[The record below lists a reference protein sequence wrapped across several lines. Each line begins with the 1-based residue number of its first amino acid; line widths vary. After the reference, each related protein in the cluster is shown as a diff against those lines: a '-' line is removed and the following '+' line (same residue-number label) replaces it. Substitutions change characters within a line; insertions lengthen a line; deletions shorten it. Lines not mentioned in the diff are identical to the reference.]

1 MNNPAQTTR
10 TLLIER
16 VLPHAPEKV
25 WRALTEN
32 TLLAQWLMK
41 NDFEPVTGRKFQFR
55 ADPVPGWNG
64 IIDAEVLVVEP
75 LKQLSYTWS
84 SMGSDFVVLWTLSPT
99 EAGTQLRL
107 EQSGF
112 GPDQNAAYQ
121 GANYGWQKFFGGLER
136 VLGGSAS

>member
-121 GANYGWQKFFGGLER
+121 GANYGWQRFLGNLDR
-136 VLGGSAS
+136 VLTEVA

>member
-1 MNNPAQTTR
+1 
-10 TLLIER
+10 
-16 VLPHAPEKV
+16 
-25 WRALTEN
+25 
-32 TLLAQWLMK
+32 MK

-121 GANYGWQKFFGGLER
+121 GANYGWQRFLGNLER
-136 VLGGSAS
+136 VLNEVA

>member
-41 NDFEPVTGRKFQFR
+41 NDFEPVTGRKFQFK

-121 GANYGWQKFFGGLER
+121 GANYGWQRFLGNLDR
-136 VLGGSAS
+136 VLTEVA

>member
-1 MNNPAQTTR
+1 MNTPAQTTR

-41 NDFEPVTGRKFQFR
+41 NDFEPVTGRKFQFK

-121 GANYGWQKFFGGLER
+121 GANYGWQRFLGNLER
-136 VLGGSAS
+136 VLNEVA

>member
-1 MNNPAQTTR
+1 VNTPAQTTR

-16 VLPHAPEKV
+16 VLSHAPEKV

-41 NDFEPVTGRKFQFR
+41 NDFEPVTSRKFQFR

-121 GANYGWQKFFGGLER
+121 GANYGWQRFLGNLER
-136 VLGGSAS
+136 VLNEVA

>member
-1 MNNPAQTTR
+1 MNTPAQTTR

-25 WRALTEN
+25 WRALTDN

-41 NDFEPVTGRKFQFR
+41 NDFEPVTGRKFQFK

-121 GANYGWQKFFGGLER
+121 GANYGWQRFLGNLDR
-136 VLGGSAS
+136 VLTEVA

>member
-1 MNNPAQTTR
+1 VNTPAQTTR

-41 NDFEPVTGRKFQFR
+41 NDFEPVTGRKFQFK

-121 GANYGWQKFFGGLER
+121 GANYGWQRFLGNLDR
-136 VLGGSAS
+136 VLTEVA

>member
-1 MNNPAQTTR
+1 VNNPAQTTR

-121 GANYGWQKFFGGLER
+121 GANYGWQRFLGSLER
-136 VLGGSAS
+136 VLNEVA

>member
-41 NDFEPVTGRKFQFR
+41 NDFEPVTGRKFQFK

-121 GANYGWQKFFGGLER
+121 GANYGWQRFLGILER
-136 VLGGSAS
+136 VLNEVA

>member
-1 MNNPAQTTR
+1 VNNPAQTTR

-99 EAGTQLRL
+99 EAGTQIRL

-121 GANYGWQKFFGGLER
+121 GANYGWQRFLGNLER
-136 VLGGSAS
+136 VLNEVA

>member
-121 GANYGWQKFFGGLER
+121 GANYGWQRFLGILER
-136 VLGGSAS
+136 VLNEVA

>member
-121 GANYGWQKFFGGLER
+121 GANYGWQRFLGNLER
-136 VLGGSAS
+136 VLNEVA